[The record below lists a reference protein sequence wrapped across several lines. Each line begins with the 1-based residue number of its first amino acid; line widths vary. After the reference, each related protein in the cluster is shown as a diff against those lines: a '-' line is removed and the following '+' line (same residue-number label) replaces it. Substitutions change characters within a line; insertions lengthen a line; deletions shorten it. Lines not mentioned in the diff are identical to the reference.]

1 MLTVNW
7 KRLALVG
14 LIVVAWLAVAGL
26 ASDESPAG
34 SALALGFTS
43 TPTFTPEGPTATP
56 IPPTATATPI
66 PPTATPI
73 PPTATATPVPTIA
86 PQPTQPPPEP
96 TQPPAPQPTATPVA
110 APSKAVPKTGSG
122 LLGVAL
128 AGVLVLLLFG
138 VRRVRTS
145 SR

>member
-1 MLTVNW
+1 MATMKW

-14 LIVVAWLAVAGL
+14 VLVVAWLAVAGL
-26 ASDESPAG
+26 VSDESPAG

-43 TPTFTPEGPTATP
+43 TPTFTPEAPTATP
-56 IPPTATATPI
+56 A
-66 PPTATPI
+66 PPTATPV
-73 PPTATATPVPTIA
+73 PPTATPVPPTPTTVPTVA
-86 PQPTQPPPEP
+86 PQPTQPPPQP
-96 TQPPAPQPTATPVA
+96 TQPPVPQPTATPVA
-110 APSKAVPKTGSG
+110 APSKTVPKTGSG

-138 VRRVRTS
+138 ARRVRTS